1 MARRALAALRD
12 LVPVLG
18 LAIKSAA
25 QADIAKT
32 LGRVYLGR
40 DAAEQVLRGQ
50 IARGVTERINA
61 VLWFS
66 DLRGS
71 TAISESIE
79 PGEIIPFLNDYAQAS
94 IDAIHDAGGEVLK
107 LIGDGVLAMFTHEN
121 MAAAKRAALRAEHRF
136 RRNMKALTARR
147 AAESR
152 PVTTAHVGLHVGEVF
167 YGNIGSDDRL
177 DFTVVG
183 PAVNEVS
190 RIASMCRSVDRELL
204 MSSAFRSGLDA
215 AGRNYLV
222 STGRYALRGIGR
234 AQGSLLRSIRIL
246 PRTRSWP
253 GSTSGIWRRE
263 ARQER
268 QIFAILP
275 KIKELTGILVQNMKK
290 KRRENQKT
298 LEGRTNNK
306 YSKPCALLP
315 AACKARPQPARTA
328 VSTTP
333 SANSASCEIVAA
345 SQTPIA
351 AVIICQK
358 PTRADAAPALSPNGD
373 SACAVPSGLTMPM
386 PSRNTLERARDRAGR
401 WAVQRDQ
408 QHRDAAGDGG
418 QQPAPDRAVEP
429 VARRQSGREHAGGE
443 HDQHGAGEEQAQA
456 GSA

>member
-1 MARRALAALRD
+1 MELVPRLHLINWLVSQGLTGLPENDLIRGFCERCRAGGIDLSRGLLFIDTLHPIFEGRGFRWNDTETNESDIFEYGSTSTGPAAQNWRRSTFFHMLENGQEEMRIDLADCASLDFSMIDDLAAKGHRHFVAFVHRFGETGTIGEMDCVYSYWLTRRADGFSEQALSALRD

-25 QADIAKT
+25 QVEIART

-40 DAAEQVLRGQ
+40 DASEQVLRGR
-50 IARGVTERINA
+50 ISRGVTERINA

-79 PGEIIPFLNDYAQAS
+79 PDEIIPFLNDYAQAS

-107 LIGDGVLAMFTHEN
+107 LIGDGVLAMFTQEN
-121 MAAAKRAALRAEHRF
+121 SHKNLTAAKRAALRAEHRF

-147 AAESR
+147 VAESR

-204 MSSAFRSGLDA
+204 MSSAFRAGLDA

-234 AQGSLLRSIRIL
+234 AQDLY
-246 PRTRSWP
+246 
-253 GSTSGIWRRE
+253 
-263 ARQER
+263 
-268 QIFAILP
+268 
-275 KIKELTGILVQNMKK
+275 
-290 KRRENQKT
+290 T
-298 LEGRTNNK
+298 LD
-306 YSKPCALLP
+306 PD
-315 AACKARPQPARTA
+315 
-328 VSTTP
+328 
-333 SANSASCEIVAA
+333 
-345 SQTPIA
+345 IA
-351 AVIICQK
+351 ADEVVAGK
-358 PTRADAAPALSPNGD
+358 Y
-373 SACAVPSGLTMPM
+373 
-386 PSRNTLERARDRAGR
+386 ERYLA
-401 WAVQRDQ
+401 
-408 QHRDAAGDGG
+408 
-418 QQPAPDRAVEP
+418 
-429 VARRQSGREHAGGE
+429 S
-443 HDQHGAGEEQAQA
+443 
-456 GSA
+456 